1 MTSAPSPQVG
11 YHASHEQFPPSE
23 LLRLVQQAEKAG
35 FQAILNSDHFHPW
48 TEAQGQSGFVWS
60 FMGAALA
67 VTKLSM
73 GMVNAPGQRYH
84 PALIAQALGTLAEM
98 FPGRAW
104 AALGS
109 GQLLNEAITG
119 QGWPTKDQRNARL
132 RECVDILRALFR
144 GETVTH
150 RGLVTVEEAK
160 LYTRP
165 AQAPLLVGAAI
176 TPRTAEWVGSW
187 ADGLITVSKP
197 PDVLRPVV
205 EAFRRGGGEG
215 KPMFLKVQLSYAA
228 DEARA
233 REGAMQQW
241 AANILPSSV
250 LSDLRR
256 PAQFEEA
263 TCVVQ
268 PQDLDASVR
277 ISSNLQQ
284 HLDWLGE
291 DVRLGFD
298 RLYLHNVN
306 REQAPFIDAFGA
318 KVLPALT
325 RG

>member
-1 MTSAPSPQVG
+1 MNGVPRLQVG

-23 LLRLVQQAEKAG
+23 LLGLVRKAEEAG
-35 FQAILNSDHFHPW
+35 FQALLNSDHFHPW

-67 VTKLSM
+67 VTRLSM
-73 GMVNAPGQRYH
+73 GAVNAPGQRYH
-84 PALIAQALGTLAEM
+84 PALIAQALGTLGEM

-104 AALGS
+104 VALGS
-109 GQLLNEAITG
+109 GQFLNEAITG
-119 QGWPTKDQRNARL
+119 QGWPAKDQRNARL
-132 RECVDILRALFR
+132 RECVDIMRALFR

-150 RGLVTVEEAK
+150 RGLVTVEGAK

-176 TPRTAEWVGSW
+176 TPKTAEWVGSW
-187 ADGLITVSKP
+187 ADGLITVSRP
-197 PDVLRPVV
+197 PEALRQVV

-215 KPMFLKVQLSYAA
+215 KPMFLKVQLSYAP

-233 REGAMQQW
+233 RQGALRQW
-241 AANILPSSV
+241 GANIFPSAV
-250 LSDLRR
+250 LSDLRS
-256 PAQFEEA
+256 PAHFEELA
-263 TCVVQ
+263 HTVQ
-268 PQDLDASVR
+268 PQDLEGAVR
-277 ISSNLQQ
+277 ISSSLQQ

-291 DVRLGFD
+291 DACLGFD

-306 REQAPFIDAFGA
+306 REQAPFIEAFGA
-318 KVLPALT
+318 KVVPALT

>member
-215 KPMFLKVQLSYAA
+215 KPMYLKVQLSYAA
-228 DEARA
+228 DDARA
-233 REGAMQQW
+233 REGAHHQW
-241 AANILPSSV
+241 ASNIFANSV
-250 LSDLRR
+250 LTDLRS
-256 PAQFEEA
+256 PAQFQEA
-263 TCVVQ
+263 ANVVQ
-268 PQDLDASVR
+268 PHDLDGPLRV
-277 ISSNLQQ
+277 SSSLQQ
-284 HLDWLGE
+284 HVDWLGE
-291 DVRLGFD
+291 DLRLGFE

-306 REQAPFIDAFGA
+306 REQDAFLEAFGD
-318 KVLPALT
+318 KVIPALM
-325 RG
+325 R